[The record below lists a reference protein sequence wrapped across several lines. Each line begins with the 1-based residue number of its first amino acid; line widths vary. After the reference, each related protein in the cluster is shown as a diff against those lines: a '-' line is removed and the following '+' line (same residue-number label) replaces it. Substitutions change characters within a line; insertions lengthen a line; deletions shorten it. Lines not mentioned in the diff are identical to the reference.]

1 MAKVIFLVHGRSFKP
16 PKAKLKRLWF
26 DAVEAGLKR
35 DCAPSKLAA
44 FKRMKKEFVYY
55 GDISNRFLKVAEK
68 KPANFNTDDSA
79 SRRITLNQL
88 KAYAATQFNK
98 RTYNKLPGKS
108 FAGEALADLFGG
120 LAAFFRVSDPL
131 IEAIAPDMR
140 EYWNFQ
146 SQFGS
151 DVRETLS
158 TPLAR
163 ALRNRHKVLL
173 LSHSLGTMIA
183 YDTLWKFSHYSEY
196 RHIRHKKV
204 DLLVT
209 LGSPLGDE
217 TVKRNLKGAKASG
230 SRRYPSNIR
239 RWVNVAAE
247 DDYVAHDER
256 VRNDYK
262 AMLKRGLVQS
272 IEDRRI
278 YNLAVRN
285 GKSNPH
291 HGAGYLI
298 HPKVTE
304 LIANWI

>member
-1 MAKVIFLVHGRSFKP
+1 MAKVIFFVHGRSFKP

-26 DAVEAGLKR
+26 DAVEAGLDR
-35 DCAPSKLAA
+35 DFPPSRLAA
-44 FKRMKKEFVYY
+44 FKRVKKEFVYY
-55 GDISNRFLKVAEK
+55 GKISNTFLKKAAN

-79 SRRITLNQL
+79 SRHITLKQL
-88 KAYAATQFNK
+88 KAYAADQFTE

-108 FAGEALADLFGG
+108 AAGEALADLFGG
-120 LAAFFRVSDPL
+120 VAAFFHVSDPL

-140 EYWNFQ
+140 EYWNFE

-163 ALRNRHKVLL
+163 ALRNGHKVLL

-183 YDTLWKFSHYSEY
+183 YDTLWKFSYYSEY
-196 RHIRHKKV
+196 KDIRNKKV

-217 TVKRNLKGAKASG
+217 TVKRNLKGAKAPG
-230 SRRYPSNIR
+230 SRRYPTNIR

-247 DDYVAHDER
+247 DDYVAHDEK
-256 VRNDYK
+256 VRNDFK
-262 AMLKRGLVQS
+262 GMLKHDLVES
-272 IEDRRI
+272 IRDHRI
-278 YNLAVRN
+278 YNLAVRH

-298 HPKVTE
+298 NPKVTE